1 MHKAI
6 YGFIVSLVFT
16 FALSFSDAGVADEEV
31 DYSLESAYFSTI
43 ASGHLEAVRKAPGVV
58 SVITASDIAAMGATH
73 LDEVLETVPGLH
85 VLRSDLSRLE
95 PVYSIRGLQSGFN
108 PQVLVLFNGIEF
120 KVPFSGGTPPMF
132 RFPLNM
138 IERIEVIK
146 GASSSLYGANA
157 YSGVIN
163 IIPKR
168 VRDYIPAI
176 VQIRGG
182 SFQSRDITLQHREAS
197 DEEAGFFFSME
208 HQESGGDR
216 QRIVGHDLQTSID
229 QQLGTSSSLAGGPL
243 NTDYSI
249 TNLYLNIENDVWSWN
264 NWFWQNNRAG
274 TGQGVARALDNDGY
288 ADSTSY
294 MSHLQYKRI
303 IDFERAIESNVTYHY
318 LDNQSYFKLFP
329 DGSLIPIG
337 NDGNPFTSPSNPVLF
352 ENGLIGAPDHR
363 AHKVIADVTYQYIG
377 FENQI
382 WRSQVGFQYTD
393 FETSESKNYGPGV
406 LDGTVSPINGA
417 LTDVTGLPYVFL
429 DDQERHNVFFAVQN
443 QWYFH
448 PEWTLTVGGRWDKY
462 SEFGSIF
469 NPRLG
474 VVWEPRHDFTGKLLY
489 GEAFRAPS
497 FSELYMKNNPSGIGS
512 ASLLPERIKTYEVV
526 ADYQMLPS
534 LRFINSVYFYKAED
548 LIENKLVGSVYQFQN
563 AAQQEGYGLE
573 LEAQWAVSSQLKV
586 KAQYSYQHSENT
598 DTGEVIADVPN
609 HTGYL
614 SIDYKMLNDWALHLN
629 NHWIGS
635 SARERTDT
643 RNKLSGYAWSTL
655 KVSKA
660 FEQRNLE
667 TAVIVKNLFDEN
679 ARTPSSP
686 IIPGDYPLEGRSIWA
701 EITYSF

>member
-1 MHKAI
+1 MQKAI

-16 FALSFSDAGVADEEV
+16 SALSFSGGGVADEEV
-31 DYSLESAYFSTI
+31 DHSLESAYFSTI

-58 SVITASDIAAMGATH
+58 SVITAADIASMGATH
-73 LDEVLETVPGLH
+73 LDEVLEAVPGLH

-108 PQVLVLFNGIEF
+108 PQVLILFNGVEF
-120 KVPFSGGTPPMF
+120 KTPFSEGTPPMF
-132 RFPLNM
+132 RLPLNM
-138 IERIEVIK
+138 VERIEVIK
-146 GASSSLYGANA
+146 GASSALYGANA

-163 IIPKR
+163 IISKR
-168 VRDYIPAI
+168 VGDYIPAV
-176 VQIRGG
+176 VQVKNG
-182 SFQSRDITLQHREAS
+182 SFHSRDITIQHRDAN
-197 DEEAGFFFSME
+197 DEGAGFFFSIE
-208 HQESGGDR
+208 HQTSGGDGK
-216 QRIVGHDLQTSID
+216 RIVDKDLQTTID
-229 QQLGTSSSLAGGPL
+229 QQSGTLSSLAAGSL
-243 NTDYSI
+243 NTDYSV
-249 TNLYLNIENDVWSWN
+249 TSMLLNVENDVWSWN
-264 NWFWQNNRAG
+264 NWFWENKGAG
-274 TGQGVARALDNDGY
+274 TVQGVARALDNDGY
-288 ADSTSY
+288 VDSSSY
-294 MSHLQYKRI
+294 MSHIQYKQI
-303 IDFERAIESNVTYHY
+303 IDFERAIESNLTYHY
-318 LDNQSYFKLFP
+318 LDSKNYFKLFP

-337 NDGNPFTSPSNPVLF
+337 NDGNPFTPLSNPVFF
-352 ENGLIGAPDHR
+352 EDGVIGAPEYS

-377 FENQI
+377 FEDQI
-382 WRSQVGFQYTD
+382 WRSQFGFQYTS
-393 FETSESKNYGPGV
+393 FETSERKNYGPGV
-406 LDGTVSPINGA
+406 LDGTVSPINGD

-429 DDQERHNVFFAVQN
+429 EDQERRSVFFAVQN

-448 PEWTLTVGGRWDKY
+448 PDWTLTVGGRWDRY

-474 VVWEPRHDFTGKLLY
+474 LVWEPRHDFTGKLLY

-512 ASLLPERIKTYEVV
+512 ASLLPERIKTYEIV
-526 ADYQMLPS
+526 ADYQVAPS
-534 LRFINSVYFYKAED
+534 LRLINSVYFYKAED

-573 LEAQWAVSSQLKV
+573 IEAQWALSSQLKV
-586 KAQYSYQHSENT
+586 KGQYSYQHSENT
-598 DTGEVIADVPN
+598 GTGEVIADVPN

-655 KVSKA
+655 KVSKV
-660 FEQRNLE
+660 FDQRNLE

>member
-1 MHKAI
+1 MQNTI
-6 YGFIVSLVFT
+6 YGFIVSLLFIS
-16 FALSFSDAGVADEEV
+16 ALSFSEDGIADEEV

-58 SVITASDIAAMGATH
+58 SVITAADIASMGATH

-108 PQVLVLFNGIEF
+108 PQVLVLFNGIELKNTLSEGLPSAF
-120 KVPFSGGTPPMF
+120 HL
-132 RFPLNM
+132 PLNS
-138 IERIEVIK
+138 IERIEIIK
-146 GASSSLYGANA
+146 GAGSALYGANA

-168 VRDYIPAI
+168 VRDYMPAI
-176 VQIRGG
+176 TQIRVG
-182 SFQSRDITLQHREAS
+182 SFNSKELTFQYRKENVQG
-197 DEEAGFFFSME
+197 AGMFFSME
-208 HQESGGDR
+208 QQVSGGDSR
-216 QRIVGHDLQTSID
+216 RIIDRDLQASID
-229 QQLGTSSSLAGGPL
+229 QQMGTKSSLASGGL
-243 NTDYSI
+243 NTDYSV
-249 TNLYLNIENDVWSWN
+249 TNILLNIENDEWSWN
-264 NWFWQNNRAG
+264 NWFWQNKDAG
-274 TGQGVARALDNDGY
+274 TGQGVARALDNQGY
-288 ADSTSY
+288 VDSSSY
-294 MSHLQYKRI
+294 ISHLQYKSI
-303 IDFERAIESNVTYHY
+303 IDFESSIESNIGYHY
-318 LDNQSYFKLFP
+318 LDAESLFKLFP
-329 DGSLIPIG
+329 NGSLIPIG
-337 NDGNPFTSPSNPVLF
+337 KDGNPFTPLSHPVLF
-352 ENGLIGAPDHR
+352 EDGVIGAPEYN

-377 FENQI
+377 FEDQI
-382 WRSQVGFQYTD
+382 WRSQVGFQYTS
-393 FETSESKNYGPGV
+393 FETSERKNYGPGV
-406 LDGTVSPINGA
+406 LDGTVSPIHGD
-417 LTDVTGLPYVFL
+417 LTDVTDLPYVFL
-429 DDQERHNVFFAVQN
+429 EDQERRNVFFAVQN

-448 PEWTLTVGGRWDKY
+448 PEWTLTVGGRWDRY

-474 VVWEPRHDFTGKLLY
+474 LVWEPRHDFTGKLLY

-512 ASLLPERIKTYEVV
+512 SSLLPERIKTYEIV
-526 ADYQMLPS
+526 ADYQVAPS
-534 LRFINSVYFYKAED
+534 LRLINSVYFYKAED

-573 LEAQWAVSSQLKV
+573 IEAQWALSSQLKL
-586 KAQYSYQHSENT
+586 KGQYSYQHSENT

-614 SIDYKMLNDWALHLN
+614 SIDYKMLNGWALHLN

-635 SARERTDT
+635 SVRERTDT
-643 RNKLSGYAWSTL
+643 RDKLSGYAWSTL

>member
-1 MHKAI
+1 MQNTI
-6 YGFIVSLVFT
+6 YGFIVSLLFIS
-16 FALSFSDAGVADEEV
+16 ALSFSEDGVADEEV

-58 SVITASDIAAMGATH
+58 SVITAADIASMGATH

-108 PQVLVLFNGIEF
+108 PQVLVLFNGIELKNPLSEGLPSAF
-120 KVPFSGGTPPMF
+120 HL
-132 RFPLNM
+132 PLNS
-138 IERIEVIK
+138 IERIEIIK
-146 GASSSLYGANA
+146 GAGSALYGANA

-168 VRDYIPAI
+168 VRDYMPAI
-176 VQIRGG
+176 TQIRVG
-182 SFQSRDITLQHREAS
+182 SFNSKELTFQYRKENDQG
-197 DEEAGFFFSME
+197 AGMFFSME
-208 HQESGGDR
+208 QQVSDGDSR
-216 QRIVGHDLQTSID
+216 RIIDRDLQASID
-229 QQLGTSSSLAGGPL
+229 QQMGTTSSLASGGL
-243 NTDYSI
+243 NTDYSV
-249 TNLYLNIENDVWSWN
+249 TNVLLNIENDEWSWN
-264 NWFWQNNRAG
+264 NWFWQNKDAG
-274 TGQGVARALDNDGY
+274 TGQGVARALDNQGY
-288 ADSTSY
+288 VDSSSY
-294 MSHLQYKRI
+294 ISHLQYKSI
-303 IDFERAIESNVTYHY
+303 IDFESSIESNIGYHY
-318 LDNQSYFKLFP
+318 LDAESLFKLFP
-329 DGSLIPIG
+329 SGSLIPIG
-337 NDGNPFTSPSNPVLF
+337 KDGSPFTPLSHPVLF
-352 ENGLIGAPDHR
+352 EDGVIGAPEYN

-377 FENQI
+377 FEDQI
-382 WRSQVGFQYTD
+382 WRSQVGFQYTS
-393 FETSESKNYGPGV
+393 FETSERKNYGPGV
-406 LDGTVSPINGA
+406 LDGTVSPIHGD
-417 LTDVTGLPYVFL
+417 LTDVTDLPYVFL
-429 DDQERHNVFFAVQN
+429 EDQERRNVFFAVQN

-448 PEWTLTVGGRWDKY
+448 PEWTLTVGGRWDRY

-474 VVWEPRHDFTGKLLY
+474 LVWEPRHDFTGKLLY

-512 ASLLPERIKTYEVV
+512 ASLLPERIKTYEIV
-526 ADYQMLPS
+526 ADYQVAPA
-534 LRFINSVYFYKAED
+534 LRMINSLYFYKAED

-573 LEAQWAVSSQLKV
+573 LEAQWAVNSQLKV

-598 DTGEVIADVPN
+598 DTGDVIADVPN

-614 SIDYKMLNDWALHLN
+614 AIDYKMLNDWALHLN

-635 SARERTDT
+635 SVRERTDT
-643 RNKLSGYAWSTL
+643 RDKLSGYAWSTL

>member
-1 MHKAI
+1 MVAEVKAENRDVMNNAI
-6 YGFIVSLVFT
+6 YGLIVSLVFNST
-16 FALSFSDAGVADEEV
+16 ISYADDELADEEV

-58 SVITASDIAAMGATH
+58 NVITAADISSMGATH
-73 LDEVLETVPGLH
+73 LDEVLETIPGLH

-108 PQVLVLFNGIEF
+108 PQVLVLFNGIEL
-120 KVPFSGGTPPMF
+120 KNPLSGGLPSAF
-132 RFPLNM
+132 HLPLNS
-138 IERIEVIK
+138 IERIEIIK
-146 GASSSLYGANA
+146 GAGSALYGANA

-168 VRDYIPAI
+168 VRDYMPAI
-176 VQIRGG
+176 AQVRVG
-182 SFQSRDITLQHREAS
+182 SFNSKDLTFQYRE
-197 DEEAGFFFSME
+197 ENNQGAGVFFSME
-208 HQESGGDR
+208 QRVSDGDR
-216 QRIVGHDLQTSID
+216 RRTIGQDLQTSID
-229 QQLGTSSSLAGGPL
+229 LQLATDSSLASGSL
-243 NTDYSI
+243 NTDYSV
-249 TNLYLNIENDVWSWN
+249 TNILLNIENEEWSWN
-264 NWFWQNNRAG
+264 NWFWQNKDAG
-274 TGQGVARALDNDGY
+274 TGQGVARALDNEGY
-288 ADSTSY
+288 VDSSSY
-294 MSHLQYKRI
+294 ISHLQYKSI
-303 IDFERAIESNVTYHY
+303 IGFESSIESNVGYHY
-318 LDNQSYFKLFP
+318 LDAESLFELFP
-329 DGSLIPIG
+329 NGSLIPIG
-337 NDGNPFTSPSNPVLF
+337 RDGNPFTASSSPVLF
-352 ENGLIGAPDHR
+352 SDGVIGAPEYNS
-363 AHKVIADVTYQYIG
+363 HKIIADLTYQYIG
-377 FENQI
+377 FEDQI

-598 DTGEVIADVPN
+598 DTGEAIADVPN

-614 SIDYKMLNDWALHLN
+614 SIDYKMLK
-629 NHWIGS
+629 IQ
-635 SARERTDT
+635 E
-643 RNKLSGYAWSTL
+643 
-655 KVSKA
+655 
-660 FEQRNLE
+660 
-667 TAVIVKNLFDEN
+667 VIESDGAIKHVRFKKPITVKMDGKKRLVVV
-679 ARTPSSP
+679 TQ
-686 IIPGDYPLEGRSIWA
+686 
-701 EITYSF
+701 